1 VSRKQGKPSGIVQ
14 LGFLRCSRVQG
25 INALFQLFDKLEFVE
40 QFL

>member
-1 VSRKQGKPSGIVQ
+1 VTQKAKPSRIVQ